1 MWSSSVV
8 MLEYGY
14 SLHGQVSRCPALQCP
29 MGPAIEGQAAG
40 YKRER
45 PPTARGNGLR
55 SHQAAPSPGV
65 QKWGIAILTVYR
77 YTPIL
82 TILMGNNLG
91 KSWEMMIHQRVF
103 KPFLLHFAAFCHHVE
118 KTICWKFVF
127 ISPGA
132 KVTVTRGGERH
143 KGYMIVPWHFQP
155 TQVTMSFNSWG
166 KPLTLNVLGTRKSWS
181 QGSPPIPLAHKSF
194 ATVLKR
200 RPAGRQ

>member
-1 MWSSSVV
+1 M

-45 PPTARGNGLR
+45 PPTARGNDLR

-82 TILMGNNLG
+82 TILMGNNL
-91 KSWEMMIHQRVF
+91 QLF

-118 KTICWKFVF
+118 KTIC
-127 ISPGA
+127 
-132 KVTVTRGGERH
+132 
-143 KGYMIVPWHFQP
+143 
-155 TQVTMSFNSWG
+155 
-166 KPLTLNVLGTRKSWS
+166 
-181 QGSPPIPLAHKSF
+181 
-194 ATVLKR
+194 
-200 RPAGRQ
+200 